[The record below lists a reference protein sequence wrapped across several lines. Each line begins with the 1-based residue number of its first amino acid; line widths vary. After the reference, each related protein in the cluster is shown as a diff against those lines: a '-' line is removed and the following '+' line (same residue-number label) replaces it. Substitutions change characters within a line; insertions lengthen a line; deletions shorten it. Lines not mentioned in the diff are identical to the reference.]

1 MAVDARGH
9 VHVQH
14 DLLGRMDAMVLLA
27 ELEQPTFLSSSSSS
41 GPAVTYHGIP
51 FVEGGKS
58 GVMHDGLP
66 SSVSSID
73 KGVNDGPIVT
83 SVFACGRNF
92 EDYSEESA
100 VGEVDAG

>member
-1 MAVDARGH
+1 
-9 VHVQH
+9 
-14 DLLGRMDAMVLLA
+14 
-27 ELEQPTFLSSSSSS
+27 
-41 GPAVTYHGIP
+41 
-51 FVEGGKS
+51 
-58 GVMHDGLP
+58 MHDGLP